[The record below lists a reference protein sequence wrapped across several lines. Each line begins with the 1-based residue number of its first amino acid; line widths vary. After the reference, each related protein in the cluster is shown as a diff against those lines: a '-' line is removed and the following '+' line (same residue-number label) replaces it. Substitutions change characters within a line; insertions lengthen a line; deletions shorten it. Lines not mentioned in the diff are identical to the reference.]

1 MKVYVIDISGKV
13 IGYDIALCDQ
23 LSKIVPIT
31 LVAHKQERDQYEGRR
46 LPLISL
52 VPAKYKS
59 SEHIIK
65 RFVKAI
71 ESLLN
76 YFGLLISILIERPS
90 ILHFQWFPFME
101 FCSVDNLYVALIK
114 FLRPKQQIVL
124 TVHNVYPH
132 DMSDTNKVKYRNRFI
147 RMDKYINH
155 YIVHVDSSKKI
166 LIDDF
171 GISEKKIKIIPHG
184 IFTPTYVPK
193 SVKNKKG
200 QHILMYGNNTPY
212 KGTDLLLDALQELPL
227 EIIRDVTVTIA
238 GKTSDSYYKE
248 LKVKARDLNVV
259 IIPTFI
265 PDHQLYELIDVADY
279 IALPYRDISQ
289 SGVLLLALF
298 FKKPL
303 LVSDLPS
310 FKETL
315 KGFTDDMFFESNNAH
330 SLADLIKRHLEG
342 KVDTE
347 KQLKVIGDLVDLYSW
362 EKSAQ
367 MTKLVYEELAK

>member
-31 LVAHKQERDQYEGRR
+31 LVAHKQKSDQYEGRR

-52 VPAKYKS
+52 VSAKYKN

-155 YIVHVDSSKKI
+155 YIVHVDSSKNI

-171 GISEKKIKIIPHG
+171 GISEKKINIIPHG

-212 KGTDLLLDALQELPL
+212 KGTDLLLDALHELPL

-248 LKVKARDLNVV
+248 LKGKARDLNVV

-342 KVDTE
+342 RVDTE
-347 KQLKVIGDLVDLYSW
+347 KQLKVIGDLVDFYSW

-367 MTKLVYEELAK
+367 MTKLVYEELVK

>member
-1 MKVYVIDISGKV
+1 MKVYIIDISGKV
-13 IGYDIALCDQ
+13 IGYDNALCNQ
-23 LSKIVPIT
+23 LYKVVPIT
-31 LVAHKQERDQYEGRR
+31 LATHKQKGEHYEGRR
-46 LPLISL
+46 LPLIRL
-52 VPAKYKS
+52 IPAKYKN
-59 SEHIIK
+59 SEHIVK
-65 RFVKAI
+65 RLFKAV

-76 YFGLLISILIERPS
+76 YLWLLMIILVRRPT

-101 FCSVDNLYVALIK
+101 FCSVDNFYVALLK
-114 FLRPKQQIVL
+114 FLRHKQKIVL

-132 DMSDTNKVKYRNRFI
+132 DMPDTIKIKYRDRFL

-155 YIVHVDSSKKI
+155 YIVHVDSSKRK
-166 LIDDF
+166 LVDDF
-171 GISEKKIKIIPHG
+171 GILEEKISVIPHG

-200 QHILMYGNNTPY
+200 RHILMYGNNTPY

-248 LKVKARDLNVV
+248 LKEKVRDLNVV